1 MFQHRHFDAVR
12 LGGVIVVLVVMA
24 VMLLPRSS
32 PGGEKPSVG
41 LPRDIRSLFKSKC
54 GSCHG
59 DDQAEAH
66 LRLVTIEDIMIGGE
80 GGAAVRPGK
89 PKESLLWRKIA
100 DGQMPPED
108 EPALTDAEKTK
119 IRRWIEEGRFP
130 SRTVVRRAETK
141 RLRSQALKH
150 WAFRPIVDPEVPDVI
165 DSTWPRG
172 QLDRFILARLEAKGL
187 HPVGDADPYT
197 LIRRVYYDLTGLP
210 PGPEEIVRL
219 IKRNSVLRL
228 RDRGSSLSGSAGL
241 HPAVLAELVDRL
253 LASPEF
259 GECWGRH
266 WLDVA
271 RYSDTLGGG
280 ANYTLNDAWRY
291 RDYVI
296 ESFNKDKPYDRF
308 VIEQLAGDLLP
319 SATPSQR
326 QEQLIATGFLAIGPK
341 DFTDQDKVKL
351 LADAIDEQMDTLG
364 KAFMGLTLGC
374 ARCHGHK
381 FDPVPIEDYYSLAGI
396 FRSTQTLQ
404 KMDDTKKFANQPS
417 WNRIPLPTLIPDKL
431 EEFADR
437 FKAEQAALDR
447 RAASLQLRIADL
459 RKRKR
464 HLENGSGR
472 MTGTESLVTTIRQI
486 DEQIAEIERR
496 KAKVVSEKQGRAT
509 LKNYFG
515 TPYPS
520 ILGVLDSQA
529 PADARIDLHGNPHQ
543 PGPVVPRGVLRAFG
557 SDCPPISGTQSGR
570 LQLARWLTDSQ
581 HPLTARVMVNRVW
594 SHLLGRG
601 IVDSTDNFGIRGSRP
616 THPKLLDYLA
626 VRFMAP
632 VPRVPRAIDA
642 DGYGWS
648 VKKLIRQ
655 IVLSRVY
662 QSASRSYRA
671 AESIDPDNTLLWKRT
686 TRRLDAEA
694 LHDSML
700 KISGRLDERHGGPS
714 LIHSGTMSLGFRKS
728 IRRRNLWK
736 RRSVYLPVYRS
747 TIIEQT
753 AMLPTF
759 DFADPNFVVGHRN
772 ASLVP
777 TQALYLMNN
786 DLVIDCARSFAAE
799 LLKADTD
806 DDAGVNRAYLAAF
819 GRPVTPAERMRA
831 TDFIDTTIR
840 TLGEKGKLK
849 TARRTAWTSFCQV
862 LFSGSEF
869 LFVN

>member
-1 MFQHRHFDAVR
+1 MDPLSRVINFRST
-12 LGGVIVVLVVMA
+12 GVIAFFVVIA
-24 VMLLPRSS
+24 VMLSPRPT
-32 PGGEKPSVG
+32 PGGEKTSVN

-54 GSCHG
+54 GACHW
-59 DDQAEAH
+59 DDPAESR
-66 LRLVTIEDIMIGGE
+66 LRLTSIDDIMIGGE
-80 GGAAVRPGK
+80 GGPAVRPGK
-89 PKESLLWRKIA
+89 PNESLLWRKIA
-100 DGQMPPED
+100 DGQMPPKD
-108 EPALTDAEKTK
+108 EPALTDVEKTK
-119 IRRWIEEGRFP
+119 IRRWIQRGRFP
-130 SRTVVRRAETK
+130 SRDAVRRAETK

-150 WAFRPIVDPEVPDVI
+150 WAFRPIVAPEVPEVKKT
-165 DSTWPRG
+165 TWPRSEI
-172 QLDRFILARLEAKGL
+172 DWFILDRLEAKGL
-187 HPVGDADPYT
+187 HPVGDADPYM
-197 LIRRVYYDLTGLP
+197 LIRRVHYDLIGLP
-210 PGPEEIVRL
+210 PSPEEITRL
-219 IKRNSVLRL
+219 MKRNVVLHR
-228 RDRGSSLSGSAGL
+228 RDRASSSRSAGL
-241 HPAVLAELVDRL
+241 HPALLAEMVDRL
-253 LASPEF
+253 LASPKF

-280 ANYTLNDAWRY
+280 ANFTLNDAWRY

-296 ESFNKDKPYDRF
+296 GSFNKDKPYDRF
-308 VIEQLAGDLLP
+308 VIEQIAGDLLP
-319 SATPSQR
+319 STTPSER
-326 QEQLIATGFLAIGPK
+326 QEQLTATGFLAIGPK

-351 LADAIDEQMDTLG
+351 LADVIDEQMDTLG
-364 KAFMGLTLGC
+364 KAFLGLTLGC

-396 FRSTQTLQ
+396 FRSTQTLEA
-404 KMDDTKKFANQPS
+404 MDDTKKFANMPS
-417 WNRIPLPTLIPDKL
+417 WNRIPLPRITPGGHSDFLK
-431 EEFADR
+431 R

-447 RAASLQLRIADL
+447 RSAGFQARIVELQ
-459 RKRKR
+459 KRKR
-464 HLENGSGR
+464 LLEDGAHQAGGIARNAKA
-472 MTGTESLVTTIRQI
+472 IQQI
-486 DEQIAEIERR
+486 DVQIAEAERR
-496 KAKVVSEKQGRAT
+496 KAKVVAEKKGRAT

-515 TPYPS
+515 EPYPS
-520 ILGVLDSQA
+520 ILGVLEGKA

-557 SDCPPISGTQSGR
+557 RPCSPIASNQSGR

-601 IVDSTDNFGIRGSRP
+601 IVASTDNFGTRGRRP

-626 VRFMAP
+626 VRFMTP
-632 VPRVPRAIDA
+632 IPRAPRTVGP

-655 IVLSRVY
+655 IMLSRVY
-662 QSASRSYRA
+662 QLASRGNRA
-671 AESIDPDNTLLWKRT
+671 AESIDPDNTLFWKRT
-686 TRRLDAEA
+686 TRRLGAEA
-694 LHDSML
+694 LHDSIL
-700 KISGRLDERHGGPS
+700 AIGGQLDERRGGPS

-747 TIIEQT
+747 TSIEQT
-753 AMLPTF
+753 AMLSTF

-786 DLVIDCARSFAAE
+786 DLVIDCARSFAGT
-799 LLKADTD
+799 LLKADTED
-806 DDAGVNRAYLAAF
+806 EVKINRAYLSAF
-819 GRPVTPAERMRA
+819 GRPVTAAERLRA
-831 TDFIDTTIR
+831 KKFINMTIR
-840 TLGEKGKLK
+840 TLREKNNPK
-849 TARRTAWTSFCQV
+849 TARQTAWISFCQV